1 MEENYYNEKVIL
13 PSEQSSLDIAENI
26 IEKIRNKF
34 NISKDNYFNIL
45 VAITEAINNAISHGN
60 HYQINKKV
68 RFEVTYMNE
77 LLDVVVQ
84 DEGGG
89 FDPDELEDCTKEEN
103 LLKDSGRGIFIMQSL
118 ADKFEISTSNE
129 GTCFRLV
136 FKIPH

>member
-26 IEKIRNKF
+26 IEKIRNRF
-34 NISKDNYFNIL
+34 NISKDSYFNIL

-68 RFEVTYMNE
+68 KFEVTYMNE
-77 LLDVVVQ
+77 LLDIVVQ

-118 ADKFEISTSNE
+118 SDKFEISTSSE